1 MNTDMN
7 IETIANVATPKPK
20 RNTARIYLLEAQ
32 TEFLKLWR
40 LPAYSVSI
48 LAFPLMFY
56 TIFGLTFNQGAG
68 SINSATYLLA
78 TYGAFGIIGA
88 ALFGF
93 GVGVAVERG
102 QGWMRLKRA
111 SPMPPLAYFVAKIV
125 MALLFGA
132 LVALSLF
139 ALGFLFGDVSLPL
152 GTWLAL
158 FGTLLAGAFPFC
170 AMGLAFGYLLG
181 PNSAPTAINILY
193 LPLAFASGLWIP
205 IFALPEF
212 VQRLAPFLPPYHYAQ
227 LALRTIGASEGGAVW
242 VHVAALA
249 GFTLVFLVL
258 AVWAYQRDEG
268 KTYG

>member
-1 MNTDMN
+1 MAA
-7 IETIANVATPKPK
+7 ETTFPRATTPK
-20 RNTARIYLLEAQ
+20 RNLARIYLLEAKA
-32 TEFLKLWR
+32 EFLKTCR
-40 LPAYSVSI
+40 IPAYSVST

-56 TIFGLTFNQGAG
+56 TIFGLTFNQGSG
-68 SINSATYLLA
+68 PVNSATYLLA

-111 SPMPPLAYFVAKIV
+111 SPMPPTAYFVAKIV
-125 MALLFGA
+125 LALLFSA

-139 ALGFLFGDVSLPL
+139 TLGYLFGDVRLPL
-152 GTWLAL
+152 TAWVAL
-158 FGTLLAGAFPFC
+158 FGTLLVGVFPFC

-181 PNSAPTAINILY
+181 PNSAPTALNILY

-212 VQRLAPFLPPYHYAQ
+212 VQTLAPFLPPYHYAQ
-227 LALRTIGASEGGAVW
+227 LALRTIGASEGGRAW

-249 GFTLVFLVL
+249 GFTLLFLAL
-258 AVWAYQRDEG
+258 AVWAYRRDEG
-268 KTYG
+268 RTYG

>member
-1 MNTDMN
+1 MT
-7 IETIANVATPKPK
+7 TKAAPKVATTSRPR
-20 RNTARIYLLEAQ
+20 RNLLRIYWLEAK
-32 TEFLKLWR
+32 TEFFKTWR
-40 LPAYSVSI
+40 IPAYSVST

-56 TIFGLTFNQGAG
+56 TIFGLTFNQGSG
-68 SINSATYLLA
+68 SMNSATYLLA

-111 SPMPPLAYFVAKIV
+111 SPMPPTAYFVAKVV
-125 MALLFGA
+125 MALFFSA

-139 ALGFLFGDVSLPL
+139 ALGFTFGDVRLPL
-152 GTWLAL
+152 GSWAAL
-158 FGTLLAGAFPFC
+158 FGTLLLGVFPFC
-170 AMGLAFGYLLG
+170 AMGLAVGYLLG
-181 PNSAPTAINILY
+181 PNSAPTVVNILY

-205 IFALPEF
+205 IFALPDF
-212 VQRLAPFLPPYHYAQ
+212 VQTLAPFLPPYHYAQ
-227 LALRTIGASEGGAVW
+227 LALGTIGASEGGAVW

-249 GFTLVFLVL
+249 GFTLFFLGV
-258 AVWAYQRDEG
+258 AVWAYRRDEG